1 VSEDA
6 ADSGAGD
13 FAWGRKLHQ
22 SGMLEEAIDCY
33 RSVLDKIPDDVNVRH
48 HLAIALLTNGAAADA
63 AEQLK
68 QAVRL
73 APDSVDVWN
82 DLGVASNAAGAL
94 DDAEAAFRRCLE
106 LDATLAE
113 ARLGLAHIQIRLDR
127 TDEAVASLNAL
138 AALESRTALE
148 QLAGAWLRISEK
160 ADGAGAALD
169 ATRKAV
175 EAAVDSGEPA
185 LIAAAHIAC
194 FNAAGRYEDAET
206 QRRTVEQLCFL
217 LPDMPATHILRGRAA
232 LVLHHDNRE
241 AAEAFDRTL
250 AIEPENLEAQW
261 FRCFLSLRH
270 SYYDDADIATRRADY
285 AQRLTDLSE
294 RLSYGNSDD
303 IVHAESLI
311 GAIGP
316 MILPYQGEND
326 RDLQAVYGAM
336 IADVMQA
343 CHPAPSTVVRAAAE
357 DGRIHVAFVSDV
369 VYSHSNWKL
378 RRGWLRHIDRS
389 RFHVSVYHLGHVT
402 DAFTEDIRRQCDTFH
417 HIPGDFD
424 GALAQL
430 RRDAPQVI
438 VYPNIGLSSRV
449 LKLAALRIAPVQC
462 TTWGHPVTS
471 GLPTIDDFLSS
482 DLMEPP
488 DGDDHYTERLVR
500 LPGLSITYDPVP
512 VGDTAQDRSHFGL
525 PQDAVLYLAVQSMQK
540 YLPRFDAVF
549 PQIAAQVSN
558 AQFLFVDGPAPALT
572 RNFRFRLEGAFRR
585 HGIDPRKH
593 LRFLPNQRFEDFQ
606 RLLRSADVFLDG
618 IEWSGAN
625 TTLEAMRWDLP
636 VVTLAGRMM
645 RGRHSSAI
653 LEYIGLGNAVA
664 ADTADYVMRAVA
676 LGIDPERRR
685 TFREAISLS
694 KARLSDDVSSV
705 LGLMDYFTAAVAE
718 ADARQTSPLAD
729 APTRRS
735 LDRSED
741 GFFRR
746 RYASYDEYVAHQRQ
760 KIRHL
765 DLTAYDAAFA
775 AELSQRLATA
785 AIVGRGDT
793 VLCLGARLGT
803 ECRAFIGQ
811 GAVAIG
817 IDLNPGP
824 GNRHVV
830 AGDFHDPQ
838 FADASID
845 LVYTNCLDHSFDLE
859 KVLAGVRRVL
869 KPGGAFVADLMNG
882 SADDEPWKPDN
893 YDCLFW
899 EKVDDF
905 VEQLRRTSGFAV
917 ESSTPMKSVWGWPGR
932 MVVFRKS

>member
-6 ADSGAGD
+6 AKSGAGD

-22 SGMLEEAIDCY
+22 SGMLDEAIDCY
-33 RSVLDKIPDDVNVRH
+33 RSVLDKVPDDVDVHH
-48 HLAIALLTNGAAADA
+48 HLAIALLTNGAAAEA

-68 QAVRL
+68 QAARL

-94 DDAEAAFRRCLE
+94 GDAESAFRRCLE

-127 TDEAVASLNAL
+127 TDEAVATLNAL
-138 AALESRTALE
+138 AALENRTALQ
-148 QLAGAWLRISEK
+148 QLARAWLMISEK
-160 ADGAGAALD
+160 ADGPRAALD
-169 ATRKAV
+169 AARKAV
-175 EAAVDSGEPA
+175 EAAVDGGEPA
-185 LIAAAHIAC
+185 LVAAAHIAC

-232 LVLHHDNRE
+232 LVLRHDNRE
-241 AAEAFDRTL
+241 AAEAFDRAL
-250 AIEPENLEAQW
+250 AADPANLEAQW

-270 SYYDDADIATRRADY
+270 SYCDEADIATRRADY
-285 AQRLTDLSE
+285 ARRLTDLSE
-294 RLSYGNSDD
+294 RLSYGNGDD

-316 MILPYQGEND
+316 MILPYQGAND
-326 RDLQAVYGAM
+326 RDLQAIYGAM
-336 IADVMQA
+336 IADIMQA
-343 CHPAPSTVVRAAAE
+343 CHPAPLASPATAQ
-357 DGRIHVAFVSDV
+357 DGRIRVAFVSDV

-389 RFHVSVYHLGHVT
+389 RFHVGVYHLGQRT
-402 DAFTEDIRRQCDTFH
+402 DGFTDEIRRQCDTFH

-430 RRDAPQVI
+430 RRDAPHVI

-471 GLPTIDDFLSS
+471 GLPTVDDFLSS

-488 DGDDHYTERLVR
+488 DGNGHYTERLVR
-500 LPGLSITYDPVP
+500 LPGLSITYDPIP
-512 VGDTAQDRSHFGL
+512 VGDAARDRSHFGL
-525 PQDAVLYLAVQSMQK
+525 PQDAVLYLAVQSLQK

-549 PQIAAQVSN
+549 PQIAAQVPD
-558 AQFLFVDGPAPALT
+558 ALFLFIDGPAPALT
-572 RNFRFRLEGAFRR
+572 RTFRFRLEGAFRR

-593 LRFLPNQRFEDFQ
+593 LRFLPNQPFDDFQ

-653 LEYIGLGNAVA
+653 LDYIGLGDCVA
-664 ADTADYVMRAVA
+664 ADTADYVTRAAA
-676 LGIDPERRR
+676 LGNDPERRR
-685 TFREAISLS
+685 TFRAAISRS

-705 LGLMDYFTAAVAE
+705 LGLMDYFTAAVAA
-718 ADARQTSPLAD
+718 ADARQAGPFAA
-729 APTRRS
+729 APTRRP
-735 LDRSED
+735 LDRSGD

-765 DLTAYDAAFA
+765 DLTGYDAAFE
-775 AELSQRLATA
+775 AELSRRLATA
-785 AIVGRGDT
+785 DIVRRGDT

-838 FADASID
+838 FADGSID

-882 SADDEPWKPDN
+882 SADADPWKPDT

-905 VEQLRRTSGFAV
+905 IEQLRETSGFAV
-917 ESSTPMKSVWGWPGR
+917 ESSIPMKSVWGWPGR
-932 MVVFRKS
+932 MVVFRKR

>member
-1 VSEDA
+1 MSENA
-6 ADSGAGD
+6 ADIGARD
-13 FAWGRKLHQ
+13 FAWGRKLHR
-22 SGMLEEAIDCY
+22 SGMLDEAIDCY
-33 RSVLDKIPDDVNVRH
+33 RSVLDNVPDDVNVRH
-48 HLAIALLTNGAAADA
+48 HLAIALLTNGAAAEA

-68 QAVRL
+68 QAARR
-73 APDSVDVWN
+73 APDNVDVWN
-82 DLGVASNAAGAL
+82 DLGVAANAAGAL

-127 TDEAVASLNAL
+127 TDEAVLTLNAL
-138 AALESRTALE
+138 ARLESRTALE
-148 QLAGAWLRISEK
+148 QLAQAWLRIAEK
-160 ADGAGAALD
+160 AARPRSALD

-175 EAAVDSGEPA
+175 EAATDSGDPA
-185 LIAAAHIAC
+185 LIAATHIAC

-206 QRRTVEQLCFL
+206 QRRTVEQLCYL

-232 LVLHHDNRE
+232 LMLRHDNGE
-241 AAEAFDRTL
+241 AAEAFDRAL
-250 AIEPENLEAQW
+250 AIDPENLEAQW

-270 SYYDDADIATRRADY
+270 SYYDEADIATRRADY
-285 AQRLTDLSE
+285 ARRLTELSE

-303 IVHAESLI
+303 IVLAESLI

-316 MILPYQGEND
+316 TILPYQGEND

-336 IADVMQA
+336 VADIMQA
-343 CHPAPSTVVRAAAE
+343 CHPAPSPVAAAAP
-357 DGRIHVAFVSDV
+357 DGRIRVAFVSDV

-378 RRGWLRHIDRS
+378 RRGWLRHIDRT
-389 RFHVSVYHLGHVT
+389 RFHVSVYHLGLHT
-402 DAFTEDIRRQCDTFH
+402 DSFTDEIRRQCDVFH

-430 RRDAPQVI
+430 RRDTPQVI

-482 DLMEPP
+482 ALMEPP
-488 DGDDHYTERLVR
+488 DGDGHYTERLVR

-512 VGDTAQDRSHFGL
+512 VGDTTQDRSHFGL
-525 PQDAVLYLAVQSMQK
+525 PPDAVLYLAVQSLQK

-549 PQIAAQVSN
+549 PQIAAQVPN
-558 AQFLFVDGPAPALT
+558 ARFLFIDGPVPVLT
-572 RNFRFRLEGAFRR
+572 RAFRFRLEGAFRR

-593 LRFLPNQRFEDFQ
+593 LRFLPNQRFDDFQ

-653 LEYIGLGNAVA
+653 LDYIGLGDAVA
-664 ADTADYVMRAVA
+664 ADVTDYVARAAA
-676 LGIDPERRR
+676 LGNDPERRR
-685 TFREAISLS
+685 AFREAIAAS

-705 LGLMDYFTAAVAE
+705 HGLMDYFSAAAAK
-718 ADARQTSPLAD
+718 ADARQASPLAA
-729 APTRRS
+729 APTRRA
-735 LDRSED
+735 LGRSAD
-741 GFFRR
+741 GLFRR
-746 RYASYDEYVAHQRQ
+746 RYATYDEYVAHQRQ

-765 DLTAYDAAFA
+765 DLAAYDAAFEE
-775 AELSQRLATA
+775 ELGRRLATA
-785 AIVGRGDT
+785 NIVRCGDT

-830 AGDFHDPQ
+830 MGDFHDPQ

-882 SADDEPWKPDN
+882 SADADPWKPDG

-905 VEQLRRTSGFAV
+905 IEQLRETSGFTV
-917 ESSTPMKSVWGWPGR
+917 EISTPMKSVWGWSGR
-932 MVVFRKS
+932 MVVFRKT